1 MKTKLFLIACSLGI
15 ILSAGAQTRLP
26 EEIAYKIKGE
36 AFSNSKI
43 EETSQWLTDFLG
55 PRLTASKNGQRA
67 EALVKDKLAEIGL
80 SNARR
85 EFAVKFTRGGWDNE
99 KTYVAMT
106 SPYYCSFTSTPRAW
120 SGSTSGL
127 VKADVVYFDVQK
139 EEDLA
144 KYKGKVG
151 GKILLLPGDTSY
163 TIRFEPLAARLTDEQ
178 LDELAKDPRG
188 SSSAGAPFRMRPP
201 STPPALREKIN
212 KFLEEE
218 KPVATL
224 VGSGTFNV
232 PMSSGLNYVAGRPE
246 PTPELALPVEDHGR
260 LIRLVRRNIPVQL
273 ELDIK
278 NTFSPGD
285 TIVNNVIAEIPGS
298 DPKLKDEIVLI
309 GAHLDSWHGGTG
321 GADNGSGCI
330 VMIEAMR
337 IIKALGISPRR
348 TIRIALWGGEEQGL
362 HGSRGYA
369 QNFLY
374 DIRND
379 KKLPGYDKFVLYL
392 NMDNGSGRF
401 RGIYLEENDMAV
413 PFFRTWMEPF
423 ESLGFTTL
431 SLRRTGSTDHVSFNI
446 IGLPAY
452 QFIQDRLEYGR
463 TYHTLMDTY
472 ERLSF
477 DDLRINAALVAWFA
491 LNAAQDNARIPIKSD
506 AISKLMQNLP
516 PYFRE

>member
-1 MKTKLFLIACSLGI
+1 MKTNLFLVVCSFGI
-15 ILSAGAQTRLP
+15 ILSANAQTRLS
-26 EEIAYKIKGE
+26 EEVAYKIKGE

-55 PRLTASKNGQRA
+55 PRLTASKNGLRA
-67 EALVKDKLAEIGL
+67 EALVQDKLSQMGL

-85 EFAVKFTRGGWDNE
+85 EFAVKFTRGGWNNE

-106 SPYYCSFTSTPRAW
+106 SPYYCSFTSTPKAW
-120 SGSTSGL
+120 SGSTNGL
-127 VKADVVYFDVQK
+127 VNADVVYFDVQT
-139 EEDLA
+139 EEDLE
-144 KYKGKVG
+144 KYKGKIG
-151 GKILLLPGDTSY
+151 GKILLMPGDTSY

-178 LDELAKDPRG
+178 LDGLAKDPRG
-188 SSSAGAPFRMRPP
+188 SISETPFRMRSMPRT
-201 STPPALREKIN
+201 SAGLREKIN
-212 KFLEEE
+212 KLLQEE

-224 VGSGTFNV
+224 VGSGSFNV
-232 PMSSGLNYVAGRPE
+232 PMSSGLNYTAGQPE
-246 PTPELALPVEDHGR
+246 PVPELALPIEDHGR

-285 TIVNNVIAEIPGS
+285 TVVNNVIAEIPGV

-330 VMIEAMR
+330 VMMEAMR

-369 QNFLY
+369 QNVLY
-374 DIRND
+374 DMRNS

-401 RGIYLEENDMAV
+401 RGIYLEENDMAI
-413 PFFRTWMEPF
+413 PFFKTWMEPF
-423 ESLGFTTL
+423 ESLDFTTL
-431 SLRRTGSTDHVSFNI
+431 SLRRTGGTDHLSFNS

-477 DDLRINAALVAWFA
+477 SDLRINAALVAWFA
-491 LNAAQDNARIPIKSD
+491 LNAAQDNARIPVKPGVLE
-506 AISKLMQNLP
+506 KLQQNIP
-516 PYFRE
+516 PYFR

>member
-43 EETSQWLTDFLG
+43 EEMSQWLTDFLG

-67 EALVKDKLAEIGL
+67 EALVKDKLAEMGL

-120 SGSTSGL
+120 SGSTPGQ
-127 VKADVVYFDVQK
+127 VRADVVYFDVQK
-139 EEDLA
+139 EEDLD
-144 KYKGKVG
+144 KYRGKVA
-151 GKILLLPGDTSY
+151 GKVLLLPGDTSY

-188 SSSAGAPFRMRPP
+188 SSAGAPFRMMRPLTAP
-201 STPPALREKIN
+201 GLREKIN

-224 VGSGTFNV
+224 AGSGTFNV
-232 PMSSGLNYVAGRPE
+232 PMSSGLNYVAGQPE
-246 PTPELALPVEDHGR
+246 PAPELALPIEDHGR
-260 LIRLVRRNIPVQL
+260 LIRLVRRNIPVQM
-273 ELDIK
+273 ELDVR

-285 TIVNNVIAEIPGS
+285 TVVNNVIAEIPGT
-298 DPKLKDEIVLI
+298 DPRLKDEVVLI

-321 GADNGSGCI
+321 GADNGSGCL
-330 VMIEAMR
+330 VMMEAMR

-362 HGSRGYA
+362 FGSRGYA
-369 QNFLY
+369 QNLLY
-374 DIRND
+374 DIRNN

-413 PFFRTWMEPF
+413 PFFKTWMEPF

-491 LNAAQDNARIPIKSD
+491 LNAAQDNARIPIKPD

>member
-1 MKTKLFLIACSLGI
+1 MKTKFFLAVCSLALT
-15 ILSAGAQTRLP
+15 LSSGAQTRLP
-26 EEIAYKIKGE
+26 DEIAYRIKGE
-36 AFSNSKI
+36 AFTNSKI
-43 EETSQWLTDFLG
+43 EETSQWLTDYLG
-55 PRLTASKNGQRA
+55 PRLTASKNGLRA
-67 EALVKDKLAEIGL
+67 EALVAGRLAEMGL

-85 EFAVKFTRGGWDNE
+85 EFAVKFTRGGWDVE

-120 SGSTSGL
+120 SGSTNGL
-127 VKADVVYFDVQK
+127 VKADVVYFDVQS
-139 EEDLA
+139 EDDLA
-144 KYKGKVG
+144 RYRGKVG
-151 GKILLLPGDTSY
+151 GKALLMPGDTSY
-163 TIRFEPLAARLTDEQ
+163 TIRFEPLAARLTQDE

-188 SSSAGAPFRMRPP
+188 GSGTVTYRMRPP
-201 STPPALREKIN
+201 MMSPGLREAVN
-212 KFLEEE
+212 SFLRDE
-218 KPVATL
+218 KPVAIL
-224 VGSGTFNV
+224 VGSGSFNV
-232 PMSSGLNYVAGRPE
+232 PMSNGLTYVAGQPE
-246 PTPELALPVEDHGR
+246 PTPELSLPVEDHGR
-260 LIRLVRRNIPVQL
+260 MIRLLRRDIPVQV

-278 NTFSPGD
+278 NTFSPAD
-285 TIVNNVIAEIPGS
+285 TAVYNVIAEIPGT
-298 DPKLKDEIVLI
+298 DPRLKDEVVLI

-330 VMIEAMR
+330 VMMEAMR
-337 IIKALGISPRR
+337 IIKELGVSPRR

-362 HGSRGYA
+362 YGSRGYA
-369 QNFLY
+369 SNLLY
-374 DIRND
+374 DMRGD
-379 KKLPGYDKFVLYL
+379 RKLPGYDKFVLYL

-423 ESLGFTTL
+423 ESMGFTTL
-431 SLRRTGSTDHVSFNI
+431 SLRRTGSTDHVAFNI
-446 IGLPAY
+446 LGLPAY

-491 LNAAQDNARIPIKSD
+491 LSAAQDNGRIPVKPG
-506 AISKLMQNLP
+506 AIEQLMRNLP